1 MCPRRILTD
10 SPFDTL
16 EKTFD
21 LLTTGPRPL
30 ALDGTGLPGLPDR
43 PVPLGELKA
52 RLLHPSTPFAI
63 RDAIVGELVA
73 RAQAE
78 GGRWSVGLAGV
89 LLPGLRRAVWA
100 LTQACPDRAD
110 EIEAEALA
118 AFLAAA
124 AKATPGRARLA
135 SWLCWLARTG
145 AARLLRAELAERAGP
160 GAEPVSAAPPR
171 PWGHPDIV
179 LARAVAAD
187 VVSATDAELIATTRL
202 EGANLAA
209 IAEDLGLDYETCRMR
224 RSRAEAKLR
233 DYLNSDWYEPFDFV
247 GKAAETPC
255 SSHRGGPRHGRPAD
269 RRPGKRRSSP
279 PPRR

>member
-100 LTQACPDRAD
+100 LTQACQD
-110 EIEAEALA
+110 
-118 AFLAAA
+118 
-124 AKATPGRARLA
+124 
-135 SWLCWLARTG
+135 
-145 AARLLRAELAERAGP
+145 
-160 GAEPVSAAPPR
+160 
-171 PWGHPDIV
+171 
-179 LARAVAAD
+179 
-187 VVSATDAELIATTRL
+187 
-202 EGANLAA
+202 
-209 IAEDLGLDYETCRMR
+209 
-224 RSRAEAKLR
+224 
-233 DYLNSDWYEPFDFV
+233 
-247 GKAAETPC
+247 
-255 SSHRGGPRHGRPAD
+255 
-269 RRPGKRRSSP
+269 
-279 PPRR
+279 